1 MGIPEVDQKAL
12 KEGTLDTHVADEV
25 VLEAL
30 PEVDWSPQEERKAKW
45 K

>member
-1 MGIPEVDQKAL
+1 MGLTETDQKAL
-12 KEGTLDTHVADEV
+12 SAGVLSPQVSNNE

-30 PEVDWSPQEERKAKW
+30 PEVDWSPAEERKAKR

>member
-1 MGIPEVDQKAL
+1 MGLTETDQKAL
-12 KEGTLDTHVADEV
+12 DAGVLSPDVSNDA

-30 PEVDWSPQEERKAKW
+30 PEVDWSPEEEKKAKW